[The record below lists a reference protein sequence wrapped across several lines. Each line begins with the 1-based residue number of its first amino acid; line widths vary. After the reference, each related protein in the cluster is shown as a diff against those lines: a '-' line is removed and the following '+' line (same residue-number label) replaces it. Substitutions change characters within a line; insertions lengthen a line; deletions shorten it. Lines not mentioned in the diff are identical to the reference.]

1 MFKIT
6 VLYPH
11 SDGAL
16 FDHEYYRDKHM
27 PLLRSLVGD
36 ACIRYE
42 IDRGLAGGE
51 PGQVAPF
58 VAMCHV
64 FVTSIEAF
72 QTAIAEHAPTIIA
85 DLVKYTDIRP
95 VMQFSEVTV

>member
-16 FDHEYYRDKHM
+16 FDHDYYRDKHM
-27 PLLRSLVGD
+27 PLFRCLLGD

-42 IDRGLAGGE
+42 IDRGLVGGE
-51 PGQVAPF
+51 PGQAAPF

-72 QTAIAEHAPTIIA
+72 QTAMAEHAPAIIA
-85 DLVKYTDIRP
+85 DLLRYTDIRP
-95 VMQFSEVTV
+95 VIQVSEVIV